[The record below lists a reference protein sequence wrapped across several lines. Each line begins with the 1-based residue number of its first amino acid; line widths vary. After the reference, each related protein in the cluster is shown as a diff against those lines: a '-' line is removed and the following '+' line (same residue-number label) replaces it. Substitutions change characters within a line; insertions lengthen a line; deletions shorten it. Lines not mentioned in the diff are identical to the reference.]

1 MSVQAQSQ
9 LNQAIQLF
17 LSKSYSDALS
27 LLKEIDYSQISG
39 SDYGIYCIYRTEAGL
54 QCGDYTFDEIDA
66 AIEIFR
72 FKDDTGLFARAKLL
86 KGWRLIALGRHEE
99 SKEVLLEAYTNFL
112 RRDDKP
118 GCCLALNRLAQSQF
132 QTGEIDLAISNLE
145 RCVVLSS
152 ELRDSCSGTNPLFP
166 KINLAYLLF
175 SAGRI
180 QRSRT
185 IYSEL
190 VSEFE
195 SQELRDRAVCLFMSA
210 IPDAMCGRFNA
221 ASVALTD
228 AETLVQDFK
237 REQALIAE
245 NRGFVLMLQDQFA
258 QAEKSLIHGLRISQ
272 SIAPD
277 SALVSQIKR
286 LLADCSIAKAK
297 FKNAKLHAT
306 EALAVAEKIGQK
318 VEIAACYRVF
328 AQVAAHDGKADEARR
343 QFKAAIELFNQI
355 SSRYELAVTRYL
367 AASSGLFEKGE
378 SLAMLFLAK
387 EYCEA
392 EQVAPYIA
400 KIDIALA
407 KLEPRKPALSP
418 INRTIDGPLIAAN
431 KKMLSLLDLARHVA
445 PTNMTVLLTG
455 ETGTG
460 KDLLARWIHDQS
472 GRTGRFLS
480 QNFAA
485 LPSGL
490 EESELFGHRKGAF
503 TGASDE
509 KTGLFEAADHGTFF
523 LNEIADSPMEL
534 QAKLLEVLETKSIRR
549 IGETNDRPVDIR
561 IIAATN
567 HDLAKMVREN
577 RFRADLFH
585 RLNEINITLPPLA
598 ARADDI
604 PLLVQQ
610 FIADSGV
617 SVENGSA
624 RHIERL
630 SAILAMR
637 EWPGNIRELRTFV
650 RKLMMIADNDISK
663 LVEIAQQEM
672 PDGEEM
678 QLARILE
685 QSDWNQ
691 TRVADALGLSEG
703 AVRKRIRKYGLD
715 RV

>member
-1 MSVQAQSQ
+1 MGKPDAATSCLAKCASIHLQRGQLQAEQETLLNLAYVHVLAGEIHEASKLYHETEANIAKYGERTSITHHLMSA
-9 LNQAIQLF
+9 LALTIRGDYTIANQRLDRC
-17 LSKSYSDALS
+17 KS
-27 LLKEIDYSQISG
+27 LLKNYPREYAIYFENLGFLHLQEQEIAQ
-39 SDYGIYCIYRTEAGL
+39 CRKALRAGL
-54 QCGDYTFDEIDA
+54 EI
-66 AIEIFR
+66 
-72 FKDDTGLFARAKLL
+72 
-86 KGWRLIALGRHEE
+86 
-99 SKEVLLEAYTNFL
+99 S
-112 RRDDKP
+112 
-118 GCCLALNRLAQSQF
+118 
-132 QTGEIDLAISNLE
+132 
-145 RCVVLSS
+145 
-152 ELRDSCSGTNPLFP
+152 
-166 KINLAYLLF
+166 
-175 SAGRI
+175 
-180 QRSRT
+180 
-185 IYSEL
+185 
-190 VSEFE
+190 
-195 SQELRDRAVCLFMSA
+195 
-210 IPDAMCGRFNA
+210 
-221 ASVALTD
+221 
-228 AETLVQDFK
+228 
-237 REQALIAE
+237 
-245 NRGFVLMLQDQFA
+245 
-258 QAEKSLIHGLRISQ
+258 LRI
-272 SIAPD
+272 APE

-286 LLADCSIAKAK
+286 LQADCAVATGK
-297 FKNAKLHAT
+297 FAEARKHAT
-306 EALAVAEKIGQK
+306 EALAVAEKIGQRL
-318 VEIAACYRVF
+318 EIAACWRVF
-328 AQVAAHDGKADEARR
+328 AQVAAAAGKADEARNW
-343 QFKAAIELFNQI
+343 FYKSIDLFSQI
-355 SSRYELAVTRYL
+355 SARYELAVARYVA
-367 AASSGLFEKGE
+367 AASGMFERSE
-378 SLAMLFLAK
+378 SVALLFLAK

-400 KIDIALA
+400 KIDTALA

-445 PTNMTVLLTG
+445 PTTMAVLLTG

-509 KTGLFEAADHGTFF
+509 KTGLFEASEHGTFF

-534 QAKLLEVLETKSIRR
+534 QAKLLEVLETRSIRR

-598 ARADDI
+598 ARTDDI

-630 SAILAMR
+630 SSILAMR

-650 RKLMMIADNDISK
+650 RKLMMIADNDIGK

-715 RV
+715 RI